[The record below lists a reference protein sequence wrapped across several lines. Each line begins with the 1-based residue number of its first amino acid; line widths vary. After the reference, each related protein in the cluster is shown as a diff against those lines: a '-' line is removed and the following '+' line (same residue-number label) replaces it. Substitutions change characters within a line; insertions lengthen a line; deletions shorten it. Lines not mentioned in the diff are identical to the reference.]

1 MDNRIHRRI
10 KRGDIYYADL
20 GMRIGSEQNGTRPV
34 LIIQNDTGNFHSPTV
49 IVAVLTSKINKNQL
63 PTHVLIDARF
73 GLTEP
78 SLILFEQLL
87 TIDRRRLRGYVGTVD
102 DYVMAQ
108 SEKALRISLG
118 LEEMRR

>member
-1 MDNRIHRRI
+1 MDNRLHRRI
-10 KRGDIYYADL
+10 KRGEIYYADL
-20 GMRIGSEQNGTRPV
+20 GVRIGSEQNGTRPV

-118 LEEMRR
+118 LEEVRR

>member
-1 MDNRIHRRI
+1 MDNRLHRRI
-10 KRGDIYYADL
+10 KRGEIYYADL

-118 LEEMRR
+118 LEEVRR

>member
-87 TIDRRRLRGYVGTVD
+87 TIDRRRLRGYVGTAD

-118 LEEMRR
+118 LEEVRR

>member
-1 MDNRIHRRI
+1 MDNRLHRRI

-63 PTHVLIDARF
+63 PTHVLIDAKF

-118 LEEMRR
+118 LEEVRR

>member
-1 MDNRIHRRI
+1 MENRFHRKV
-10 KRGDIYYADL
+10 KRGDIFYADL
-20 GMRIGSEQNGTRPV
+20 GMRVGSEQTGTRPV
-34 LIIQNDTGNFHSPTV
+34 LIIQNDVGNYHSPTV
-49 IVAVLTSKINKNQL
+49 IVAVLTSKVNKNPL

-87 TIDRRRLRGYVGTVD
+87 TIDRRRLRGYVGSID

-108 SEKALRISLG
+108 AEKALRISLG
-118 LEEMRR
+118 LEEVCK

>member
-1 MDNRIHRRI
+1 M
-10 KRGDIYYADL
+10 
-20 GMRIGSEQNGTRPV
+20 
-34 LIIQNDTGNFHSPTV
+34 
-49 IVAVLTSKINKNQL
+49 

-87 TIDRRRLRGYVGTVD
+87 TIDRRRLRGYVGSID

-108 SEKALRISLG
+108 AEKALRISLG
-118 LEEMRR
+118 LEEVYE